1 MLWSHSHNAKPARR
15 RFPFHSVGATAP
27 TRNSVGAD
35 AYIGPPYRTHVKL
48 PVIAKPAHTLAVA
61 IRNPRPLGPLA

>member
-15 RFPFHSVGATAP
+15 RFLFH
-27 TRNSVGAD
+27 SVGAD

-61 IRNPRPLGPLA
+61 IRVPRPLGPLA